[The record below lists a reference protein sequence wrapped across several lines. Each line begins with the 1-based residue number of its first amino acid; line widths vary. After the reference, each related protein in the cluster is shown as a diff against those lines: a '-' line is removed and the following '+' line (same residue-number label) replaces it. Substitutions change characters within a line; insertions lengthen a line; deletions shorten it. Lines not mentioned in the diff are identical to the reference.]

1 MNTFAF
7 ILTMAFCVLGTG
19 CGVSGSPS
27 PDLEVFDYSS
37 GKTIDRIPS
46 SGPYREIICKNVAS
60 GQMPNVSSAFFTIA
74 QEGEPPNARLALR
87 KRDNN
92 GREMRKVLLP
102 WFDAAFHERG
112 VYALA
117 YDATKIA
124 YWKDRKHLHVRKLES
139 GDDRVVFTKVTA
151 DSSVEQM
158 AWPESGSIIFA
169 LTDMKSIS
177 SVTIYVLGQ
186 DGTSR
191 HSTFTDLDYSYPGLS
206 VSPDGKWIWA
216 ERKFKPDGG
225 EADAQIVVIN
235 TETLKVEHVVPQA
248 KTPQQV
254 GHGIWSDDSK
264 SFVFMLWTQLADTKK
279 PADFYRYEL
288 ADRSLMHIATGIGS
302 DACISINNG
311 RIFIL
316 KNHSSVHVF
325 GEHDGSNIGIL
336 PTPKAGFLNRI
347 PGTSRW
353 VF

>member
-1 MNTFAF
+1 MKM
-7 ILTMAFCVLGTG
+7 LTLAFCVLLTG
-19 CGVSGSPS
+19 CGLSGNPS

-37 GKTIDRIPS
+37 GKTINRIPS
-46 SGPYREIICKNVAS
+46 PGFYRETICKNVSS
-60 GQMPNVSSAFFTIA
+60 GHMPKVSSAFFTMA
-74 QEGEPPNARLALR
+74 QDGLTPNASLVLR
-87 KRDNN
+87 RRDKDGN
-92 GREMRKVLLP
+92 EVSKTLLP

-112 VYALA
+112 VYALSD
-117 YDATKIA
+117 DATRIA
-124 YWKDRKHLHVRKLES
+124 YWEGRKHLHVRKLES
-139 GDDRVVFTKVTA
+139 GDDRVVFTKAKA

-158 AWPESGSIIFA
+158 AWPESGRIIFA
-169 LTDMKSIS
+169 LTDMESTT

-191 HSTFTDLDYSYPGLS
+191 HGTFTDIDYSYPGLS

-225 EADAQIVVIN
+225 ETDAQIVVIN